1 MRMIEI
7 AENIQMWIV
16 LGVTV
21 LTVVLLY
28 LDKFH
33 PTLIFFASI
42 LVLIIFGIVKIET
55 FLESISNKQV
65 VTIFLLIFIAVSVR
79 AHGNTQFI
87 FDKLFGQLK
96 SGRWFLL
103 KMMFTVAFF
112 SSFLNNTPIVAMLI
126 SNVRE
131 WALNHKMAPSKFLIP
146 LSYSAILGGVITV
159 IGTST
164 NLVLNGLLNTNGEP
178 TLGILDFMPLGL
190 MVTVSGIIYL
200 VTIGYG
206 ILPNHPVASKTFM
219 QNIREYILESRIT
232 KDSPLIGKLVKE
244 AGLKNLKGIYLVEI
258 SRNNKIYT
266 PVGPN
271 LRLEAG
277 DLLYFAGDTDT
288 IIDKLRKFE
297 GLQLTH
303 NKEMDLENKSEV
315 IEAVVPANSRLAGI
329 RVKDSNFRLNYDSSI
344 VGVHRNGEHLTGK
357 IGDLF
362 LKSGDLLLVLAG
374 DQFRN
379 KIAQNKNLYV
389 ISEREGS
396 LKGNPTN
403 KMAYYILQVIVALLT
418 LFGICSFFFGLT
430 LSFFL
435 LMSFGFLNIE
445 QIMKNFN
452 FNLLII
458 LACSIT
464 LGSAFISSGAA
475 DFISQKFI
483 EMSHGIGTVG
493 LLSSLFIF
501 TVVLTTLITNVAA
514 VSIAFPIAYTFSRLL
529 DVSGEPLY
537 LACAFGASA
546 AFLTPISYQTNLMIY
561 GPGGYNSRDFFKV
574 GLPLTIIYGL
584 VCILYLSWKY
594 NL

>member
-1 MRMIEI
+1 MIEI

-16 LGVTV
+16 LGVT
-21 LTVVLLY
+21 LITVALLY
-28 LDKFH
+28 LDKIH
-33 PTLIFFASI
+33 PTLIFFAAI
-42 LVLIIFGIVKIET
+42 LVLIAFDIVQMET
-55 FLESISNKQV
+55 FLESVSNKQV
-65 VTIFLLIFIAVSVR
+65 VTIFLLIFIAVAVR
-79 AHGNTQFI
+79 AHGNTQHL
-87 FDKLFGQLK
+87 FDKLFGSLN
-96 SGRWFLL
+96 SGRWFLM
-103 KMMFTVAFF
+103 KMMLVVAFF
-112 SSFLNNTPIVAMLI
+112 SSFLNNTPIVAMLTT
-126 SNVRE
+126 NVRQ
-131 WALNHKMAPSKFLIP
+131 WALNHNIAPSKFLIP

-164 NLVLNGLLNTNGEP
+164 NLVLNGLLTTNGEP
-178 TLGILDFMPLGL
+178 TLGILDFLPLGL
-190 MVTVSGIIYL
+190 LVTFTGAIYL
-200 VTIGYG
+200 ATVGYK
-206 ILPNHPVASKTFM
+206 ILPSHPVASEKFM

-232 KDSPLIGKLVKE
+232 KDSPLIGKKVKE

-258 SRNNKIYT
+258 SRDNKIYT

-271 LRLEAG
+271 MRLAEG

-288 IIDKLRKFE
+288 IVEILRNFD

-315 IEAVVPANSRLAGI
+315 IEVVVPANSQLAGI

-344 VGVHRNGEHLTGK
+344 VGVHRNGEHVTGK

-374 DQFRN
+374 NQFRS
-379 KIAQNKNLYV
+379 KISQNKNLYV
-389 ISEREGS
+389 ISEREGT
-396 LKGNPTN
+396 LKGNPSN
-403 KMAYYILQVIVALLT
+403 KKVYYVLQILVALLT
-418 LFGICSFFFGLT
+418 IFGICSFFFGLT

-435 LMSFGFLNIE
+435 LMSFGYLNID
-445 QIMKNFN
+445 QIKKNFN

-475 DFISQKFI
+475 DFVSFKFI
-483 EMSHGIGTVG
+483 EMADGIGRVG

-501 TVVLTTLITNVAA
+501 TVLLTTLITNVAA
-514 VSIAFPIAYTFSRLL
+514 VSIAFPIAYTFSKLS
-529 DVSGEPLY
+529 DISAESLY

-574 GLPLTIIYGL
+574 GLPLTIIYGV
-584 VCILYLSWKY
+584 VCIAYLAWKY
-594 NL
+594 DLL